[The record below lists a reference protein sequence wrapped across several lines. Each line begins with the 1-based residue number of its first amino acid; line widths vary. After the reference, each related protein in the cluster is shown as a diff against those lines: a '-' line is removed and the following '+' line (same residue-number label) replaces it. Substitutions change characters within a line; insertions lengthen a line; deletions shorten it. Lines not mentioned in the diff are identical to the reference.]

1 MTLPRSIIFIICI
14 HAFLGSAFA
23 QPANFYSD
31 GFINNPTFTN
41 YPLTAYGKLRQCRI
55 QASVNL
61 ASSVGRWFFY
71 AGTFSPKWCPYTV
84 SNMIPSFDSIID
96 PALTPGSA
104 RYNAAVNPPGFN
116 FGEDGR
122 LPAIVSGR
130 YYTINIGDVS
140 NANNFMA
147 IWETTFNPTTLSSVV
162 QSPVQ
167 VCAGGSP
174 IDIYIKASSTL
185 NAVERGYL
193 RYSNSSNFASSSLV
207 SINFN
212 DTLGKATIPA
222 QPLST
227 TIYYYVFTSKLSLSQ
242 LAPGGA
248 VNETYC
254 DLSTLTMNNNGGI
267 NYQFTVTSGTLPSSL
282 SFTPSLACN
291 GVAVVLTASASNGN
305 TYAWDFGNLLSS
317 YSASNT
323 INRTFTTL
331 GNNAVTLRVRH
342 TSGCEQ
348 SLTQNISVGSLPN
361 SQILTPTN

>member
-23 QPANFYSD
+23 QPANFHTN
-31 GFINNPTFTN
+31 INNPSFSSHT
-41 YPLTAYGKLRQCRI
+41 LIAYGKLRQCRI
-55 QASVNL
+55 L
-61 ASSVGRWFFY
+61 ATSSLPSGDGRWLFY
-71 AGTFSPKWCPYTV
+71 TGSFSPKWCPT
-84 SNMIPSFDSIID
+84 SIGTNTIPAFDSIIN
-96 PALTPGSA
+96 PSLTPGSA
-104 RYNAAVNPPGFN
+104 IYQPA
-116 FGEDGR
+116 FGGGPYGVDGN
-122 LPAIVSGR
+122 LLAIVSGR

-147 IWETTFNPTTLSSVV
+147 IWETTFNPTTLSSIA
-162 QSPVQ
+162 QSPPL

-174 IDIYIKASSTL
+174 IDIYIKASTTL

-193 RYSNSSNFASSSLV
+193 RYSTVPNFATSSLV

-242 LAPGGA
+242 LAPGGV